1 MCICEV
7 QGIVHLIVT
16 QTTVTTTREVAPTGD
31 GSGDMDFEKAPKV
44 FGDEFYS

>member
-1 MCICEV
+1 MCKQE
-7 QGIVHLIVT
+7 IVHLIVI

-31 GSGDMDFEKAPKV
+31 GSGGLDFEEGTKEY